1 MPRSDDRFA
10 RQNRGG
16 LSPEFPLASPCPG
29 IDHHLSGTNFYAH
42 TPSSTPLLRRQTGGL
57 VRRPYKYKNNRFR
70 PNSLSFRR
78 NRVSFT
84 LGTRCLATPD
94 APKNSATCVRVRLL
108 GPCFKTGREASLST
122 RPSFE
127 YDKNSACGA
136 EEEHHGTN
144 TPHRNDP
151 RDASSDE
158 RRRCLKRNGSR
169 PAAGVRSKFTNP
181 PTHAREAYI
190 CSPGRLM
197 LAQADNEVK
206 ENNGKG

>member
-57 VRRPYKYKNNRFR
+57 VRRPFFLILTG
-70 PNSLSFRR
+70 SGLIHIHF

-84 LGTRCLATPD
+84 LGTRCLAAPD
-94 APKNSATCVRVRLL
+94 APKNSATRVIRVRLL
-108 GPCFKTGREASLST
+108 GTCFKTGREASLST
-122 RPSFE
+122 RPSFD

-136 EEEHHGTN
+136 EMENHAYN
-144 TPHRNDP
+144 TPHRNNP
-151 RDASSDE
+151 RNVSFDE
-158 RRRCLKRNGSR
+158 R
-169 PAAGVRSKFTNP
+169 
-181 PTHAREAYI
+181 
-190 CSPGRLM
+190 
-197 LAQADNEVK
+197 
-206 ENNGKG
+206 